1 MFPAAGSG
9 FRVIVLGE
17 NTFSPRHDTPK
28 TPGQP
33 VDRGLSLRSGAAAD
47 DAAHPFLLPHTETC

>member
-28 TPGQP
+28 APGQQ
-33 VDRGLSLRSGAAAD
+33 VDRGLSKRSGAAAG
-47 DAAHPFLLPHTETC
+47 